1 MTETVD
7 TREMA
12 RLLDEWA
19 ANGNPF
25 NLGFTPSFGLSD
37 EQRRE
42 PIVMAAATFASFA
55 FKGDGD
61 NEAYAGPFVPMFG
74 EAPAQLDYIKNE
86 HPEALGSWH
95 DFSVHVED
103 RFLAAKLQDLLWIVK
118 YADWQ
123 SPVQYARDAIENY
136 LRFYDEALSREF
148 EYKQLHLHH
157 LLLRVVN
164 LAKEIVNLAKEIRA
178 ADEFHPAVSE
188 RCRAWLLDSSED
200 TYIWPI
206 KVAARLLEPYRPT
219 DLHIYIRALHDS
231 YASSEDQQR
240 RTMRD
245 GLFELELEMA
255 ATPEARSQLRDAAA
269 EMFLEEARRSSSP
282 MFALSYLEQAA
293 EWAREAA
300 SEGQLVRKINAF
312 RRTLNLSADLQEI
325 SVEVPI
331 PGHEVRQLREWI
343 VEPDDYRD
351 GLHRLTASVASW
363 LQDLDGLQDRLSRV
377 RGESRLFDLMP
388 MTHIHRDGFECCSPA
403 TPSEERQQKEFAGQ
417 HKALAIAAA
426 KLWLAD
432 SLDAIR
438 VRYAL
443 EPSTV
448 VEFVTQHGLVE
459 QVDGEAFGRAFQH
472 YWNGDYDSATHVA
485 LPRIESTLR
494 GIAHRAGEATILP
507 PNTGRRK
514 CGGYKSLGGIL
525 RLLEDELG
533 ENAAKML
540 QLLLVDSH
548 GMNLRNDYAHG
559 IQSEDPQA
567 DAAIA
572 LWIALWLG
580 FLHSGDE

>member
-1 MTETVD
+1 MAETVD

-19 ANGNPF
+19 ADQNPF

-74 EAPAQLDYIKNE
+74 EAPALLDYIKSE

-95 DFSVHVED
+95 DFSVYVED

-118 YADWQ
+118 YADRQ

-136 LRFYDEALSREF
+136 LRFYDEALSRDF

-157 LLLRVVN
+157 LLLRV
-164 LAKEIVNLAKEIRA
+164 VNLAKEIRA

-206 KVAARLLEPYRPT
+206 KVAAQILEPHRPA
-219 DLHIYIRALHDS
+219 DLHVYIRALHDS

-255 ATPEARSQLRDAAA
+255 ATPEERSQLQDAAA
-269 EMFLEEARRSSSP
+269 EMFLEEAQRSSSP
-282 MFALSYLEQAA
+282 MFALAHLEQAA
-293 EWAREAA
+293 EWSRGAA
-300 SEGQLVRKINAF
+300 SESRLVREINDF
-312 RRTLNLSADLQEI
+312 RRTLDLSADLKEI
-325 SVEVPI
+325 SIEGTI
-331 PGHEVRQLREWI
+331 PGQEVQQLQDWI
-343 VEPDDYRD
+343 VEPDDYLD
-351 GLHRLTASVASW
+351 GLARLVASGARW
-363 LQDLDGLQDRLSRV
+363 LEDIDGLQDRLQRA
-377 RGESRLFDLMP
+377 RREPRIFDLIP
-388 MTHIHRDGFECCSPA
+388 VKHIHRDGFECCSPA
-403 TPSEERQQKEFAGQ
+403 TPEDRQQKELAGQ
-417 HKALAIAAA
+417 HQMLAIFTA

-443 EPSTV
+443 EPSTM
-448 VEFVTQHGLVE
+448 VEFVTQHGIIE
-459 QVDGEAFGRAFQH
+459 QVDAEAFGRAFRH
-472 YWNGDYDSATHVA
+472 YWSGDYDSAASVA
-485 LPRIESTLR
+485 LPRIESALR
-494 GIAHRAGEATILP
+494 GIALRAGVAIISLP
-507 PNTGRRK
+507 SDK
-514 CGGYKSLGGIL
+514 CGGYKPLGAIL
-525 RLLEDELG
+525 PQLKEALG
-533 ENAAKML
+533 ESEVKML
-540 QLLLVDSH
+540 QLLLVDNH
-548 GMNLRNDYAHG
+548 GTNLRDNYAHG
-559 IQSEDPQA
+559 IPSKDPQA
-567 DAAIA
+567 DAAIT
-572 LWIALWLG
+572 LWLALWLG
-580 FLHSGDE
+580 FLRSGDE

>member
-7 TREMA
+7 SSEMA
-12 RLLDEWA
+12 RLLDEWVA
-19 ANGNPF
+19 GEDPF
-25 NLGFTPSFGLSD
+25 NPGFTPSFGLSD

-42 PIVMAAATFASFA
+42 LLVQTATEFAAFA
-55 FKGDGD
+55 FFGDGD
-61 NEAYAGPFVPMFG
+61 KATSAGPFVHMFDD
-74 EAPAQLDYIKNE
+74 APARLVYIKNE

-95 DFSVHVED
+95 DFSVYVED
-103 RFLAAKLQDLLWIVK
+103 RFLAAKLQDLLWIVR
-118 YADWQ
+118 YADRQ
-123 SPVQYARDAIENY
+123 SPAQYARDAIENY
-136 LRFYDEALSREF
+136 LRFYDEALSRDF
-148 EYKQLHLHH
+148 EHKQLHLHH
-157 LLLRVVN
+157 LLLRVAN
-164 LAKEIVNLAKEIRA
+164 LATEINA

-206 KVAARLLEPYRPT
+206 KVAARLLKPHRPA
-219 DLHIYIRALHDS
+219 DLHTYIRALHDS

-255 ATPEARSQLRDAAA
+255 ATPEERSQLRDAAA
-269 EMFLEEARRSSSP
+269 EMFLEEAQLNSSP
-282 MFALSYLEQAA
+282 MFALAYLEQAA
-293 EWAREAA
+293 EWSHGAA
-300 SEGQLVRKINAF
+300 SESRLVREINAF
-312 RRTLNLSADLQEI
+312 RSTLDLSADLQEI
-325 SVEVPI
+325 SIEVPI
-331 PGHEVRQLREWI
+331 PGHEVRQLREWV

-351 GLHRLTASVASW
+351 SLSRLVASVASW
-363 LQDLDGLQDRLSRV
+363 LQDLDGLQDRLRRV
-377 RGESRLFDLMP
+377 RSESRIFDLMSVR
-388 MTHIHRDGFECCSPA
+388 HIHRGGFECCSPA

-472 YWNGDYDSATHVA
+472 YWNGDYDSAANVA
-485 LPRIESTLR
+485 LPRIESALR
-494 GIAHRAGEATILP
+494 GIAHQAGAAIISLP
-507 PNTGRRK
+507 NEGRRK
-514 CGGYKSLGGIL
+514 CGGYKSLGTVL
-525 RLLEDELG
+525 RLLKEELG
-533 ENAAKML
+533 ENAVKML
-540 QLLLVDSH
+540 QLLVVDNH
-548 GMNLRNDYAHG
+548 GMNLRNNYAHG
-559 IQSEDPQA
+559 IPSEDPQA
-567 DAAIA
+567 DAAIT
-572 LWIALWLG
+572 LWVALWLG

>member
-7 TREMA
+7 AREMA

-19 ANGNPF
+19 ADGNPF
-25 NLGFTPSFGLSD
+25 NPGFTPSFGLSD

-55 FKGDGD
+55 FMGDGD
-61 NEAYAGPFVPMFG
+61 NEAYAGPFVPTFG
-74 EAPAQLDYIKNE
+74 EAPALLDYIKNE

-95 DFSVHVED
+95 DFSVYVED
-103 RFLAAKLQDLLWIVK
+103 RFLTAKLQDLLWIVK
-118 YADWQ
+118 YADQ
-123 SPVQYARDAIENY
+123 QDPVQYARDAIENY
-136 LRFYDEALSREF
+136 LRFYDEALSRDF
-148 EYKQLHLHH
+148 EHKQVHLYH
-157 LLLRVVN
+157 LLLRVAN
-164 LAKEIVNLAKEIRA
+164 LAKEINA
-178 ADEFHPAVSE
+178 ADEFHPAISE
-188 RCRAWLLDSSED
+188 RCQAWLLDSSEN

-206 KVAARLLEPYRPT
+206 RVAAQIIEPHRPT
-219 DLHIYIRALHDS
+219 DLHVYIQVLHDS

-255 ATPEARSQLRDAAA
+255 ATPEARSQLLDAAA
-269 EMFLEEARRSSSP
+269 GMFLEEARRSSSP

-293 EWAREAA
+293 EWARGAA
-300 SEGQLVRKINAF
+300 SEGQLVREINAF

-351 GLHRLTASVASW
+351 GLRRLTASVASW
-363 LQDLDGLQDRLSRV
+363 LQDLDGLQDRLNRV

-388 MTHIHRDGFECCSPA
+388 VRHIHRDGFECCSPA
-403 TPSEERQQKEFAGQ
+403 TPSEERQQKELAGQ

-432 SLDAIR
+432 GLDAIR

-448 VEFVTQHGLVE
+448 AEFITQHGIVGQAE
-459 QVDGEAFGRAFQH
+459 GEAFGRAFWH
-472 YWNGDYDSATHVA
+472 YWNGDYDSAAHVA

-494 GIAHRAGEATILP
+494 DIAHRAGEATILP

-514 CGGYKSLGGIL
+514 CGGYKPLGAIL
-525 RLLEDELG
+525 PLLKDELG
-533 ENAAKML
+533 ENAVKML

-548 GMNLRNDYAHG
+548 GMNLRNSYAHG

-572 LWIALWLG
+572 LWVALWLE
-580 FLHSGDE
+580 FLRSGDE